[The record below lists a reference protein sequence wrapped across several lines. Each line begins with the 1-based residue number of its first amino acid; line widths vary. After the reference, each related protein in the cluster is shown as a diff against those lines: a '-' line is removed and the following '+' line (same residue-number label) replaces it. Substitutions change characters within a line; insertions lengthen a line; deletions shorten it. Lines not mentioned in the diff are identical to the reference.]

1 MSAPGSLRRTLL
13 IGILAPVGLFI
24 MINSVS
30 LYRQTLAAAT
40 VAYDRTLLASA
51 KTIGEQLDVEGYD
64 ALSVLRAKVPYSA
77 LEAFEADNQSR
88 MFYRV
93 SQLDGEMVSGFAELP
108 FWRGRIPDRTPYAA
122 LVDFYDERFRD
133 EPVRVAVLLQPVSSE
148 RGRGMAVVQVAE
160 TLELRE
166 TLARK
171 ILLDTLWRQ
180 LLLMVVIAALV
191 VLVVQRATLPVRRL
205 SAELAARSEDDLR
218 PIDAPDAPRE
228 LRPLINATTEVM
240 GRLQRLLDHQK
251 RFVRDSAHQLRT
263 PLAVLKA
270 QVQSARRGDMPPE
283 QAFGEINDTV
293 DRGAAL
299 VNQMLSL
306 AKVEQLRQQPESE
319 RLDWAEIARDVALDL
334 SALIADKAI
343 DFEFDGTPTPV
354 RAHRWMLQELTRNLL
369 HNAIKHSPPEAR
381 LWLSVGTVHGEAVL
395 TLRDEGPGIPA
406 ELRQRLFAPFAA
418 GDVMSGSG
426 LGLAISREIVQTLGG
441 SIALDNL
448 ETAGLVTG
456 LDAVVR
462 LPLDNDAHGTSSH

>member
-24 MINSVS
+24 VINSVS

-64 ALSVLRAKVPYSA
+64 TLSVLRAKVPYSA

-133 EPVRVAVLLQPVSSE
+133 EPVRVTVLLQPVSSE

-180 LLLMVVIAALV
+180 LLLMIVIAALV

-205 SAELAARSEDDLR
+205 SADLAARSEDDLR

-381 LWLSVGTVHGEAVL
+381 LWLSVGTVQDEAVL

-418 GDVMSGSG
+418 GNVMSGSG
-426 LGLAISREIVQTLGG
+426 LGLAISREIVQTLRG

-448 ETAGLVTG
+448 ETAGFVTG
-456 LDAVVR
+456 LNAVVR
-462 LPLDNDAHGTSSH
+462 LPLDNDEYGTSSH